1 MDAEVFPLFSTPVL
15 ATRIEVDRDI
25 VRDVHYTP
33 YANDNA
39 GYGSANKKILLE
51 DFRIKVSQKIFQKL
65 KLI

>member
-51 DFRIKVSQKIFQKL
+51 DKFLHLRHR
-65 KLI
+65 